1 MPEFLHQGEWWN
13 QAGVSSEFLSC
24 ARHYAYHLPW
34 TISLNNPF
42 LSSYFSSDA
51 FIHYIIEFSQ
61 HLYEGAILMIP
72 ILQKRRLR
80 DHIPWARVSYSRWQ
94 SKNLNSVQSD
104 NQANV
109 YSFIY
114 TILALIWLALEDTVG
129 LDKRRWV
136 WMLVWLKIWMQG
148 GLEQWFS
155 TRANPHSPEGTQ
167 QCLNTCFIVMTRGC
181 FFI

>member
-13 QAGVSSEFLSC
+13 QAGVSTVFLSC
-24 ARHYAYHLPW
+24 ARHYAYHFPW

-42 LSSYFSSDA
+42 LNSYFSSDA
-51 FIHYIIEFSQ
+51 FVHYVIEFL
-61 HLYEGAILMIP
+61 HLYEEAILMIP
-72 ILQKRRLR
+72 ILQKRGLR

-104 NQANV
+104 NQASV
-109 YSFIY
+109 YSY
-114 TILALIWLALEDTVG
+114 TNTILALIWLALEDTVG

-148 GLEQWFS
+148 DLEQWFS
-155 TRANPHSPEGTQ
+155 TRANPHSSGGTQ
-167 QCLNTCFIVMTRGC
+167 QCLNIIKVMTRG
-181 FFI
+181 